1 MHVRSAFPGIA
12 GSLVT
17 HAFLVEAY
25 GSRTGAEEPT
35 PDDTAEADGMTEA
48 GAPGVVA
55 RSRRGSSTMT
65 DICAMPATDLAAA
78 VRAGEISPVDV
89 VRAVSDRMD
98 AVEPVLHAFCT
109 PTLDLARQQ
118 AEDLADRIAAGE
130 EVGPLAGVPVGIKDL
145 VATKGIRTAMGS
157 KAYEDFVP
165 DEDDIV
171 VERLKAADAIIIG
184 KTNVPEF
191 GYSGVGH
198 NPVFETT
205 RNPWNPAMTPGGS
218 SAGSGA
224 AVAAGMGPIAVGS
237 DGGGSVRI
245 PSAHCGLFGMKA
257 SMGRVPLYPGCRDER
272 YPGVS
277 SWESLEHIG
286 PMSRTVADS
295 ALMLSVMA
303 GPDPRDRHTIP
314 TSDVDWT
321 GCLSGDVRGL
331 RVAFSPDLGYAAVDP
346 AVREVVQTAVR
357 VFEEELGC
365 HVEQADP
372 GFDDPYAA
380 FWGIV
385 ALDTDLRGMRRLAA
399 ETEMS
404 PHLVEFLARPWTA
417 EDLTDA
423 VMTRKAVNNRMW
435 RFMEDHDLL
444 LTPTLTVPP
453 FPVHVQGPEKVDGR
467 MVPSFQWL
475 SFTLPINMTG
485 QPAATVPAGW
495 TQDGLPVGLQ
505 IVGRHLADETV
516 LRAAAA
522 FEAAA
527 PWSDRWPALVRS

>member
-1 MHVRSAFPGIA
+1 
-12 GSLVT
+12 
-17 HAFLVEAY
+17 
-25 GSRTGAEEPT
+25 
-35 PDDTAEADGMTEA
+35 MTE
-48 GAPGVVA
+48 
-55 RSRRGSSTMT
+55 
-65 DICAMPATDLAAA
+65 ICAMPATDLAAA

-89 VRAVSDRMD
+89 VQAVSDRMD
-98 AVEPVLHAFCT
+98 SVEPVLHAFCT

-118 AEDLADRIAAGE
+118 AADLADRIAAGG

-157 KAYEDFVP
+157 RAYEAFVP
-165 DEDDIV
+165 GEDDIV

-286 PMSRTVADS
+286 PMTRTVADS

-314 TSDVDWT
+314 TSDVDWI
-321 GCLSGDVRGL
+321 GCLSGDIQGL
-331 RVAFSPDLGYAAVDP
+331 RVAFSPDLGYVAVDP
-346 AVREVVQTAVR
+346 AVREVVQNAVT
-357 VFEEELGC
+357 VFEEDLGC

-399 ETEMS
+399 ENEMS

-423 VMTRKAVNNRMW
+423 VMTRKAVNNKMW
-435 RFMEDHDLL
+435 RFMADYDLL

-453 FPVHVQGPEKVDGR
+453 FPVHMQGPEKVDGR

-505 IVGRHLADETV
+505 IVGRHLQDETV

-527 PWSDRWPALVRS
+527 PWHDRWPGLVRS